1 MEIENQEY
9 QLFEIYSNIANK
21 ERFYDSD
28 VMKLLQDKFYEQ
40 QVDFSRIEFKPFRDE
55 VSRSHDGYAIE
66 SHDGKIK
73 SKYVHDGL
81 PNPNKMM
88 QDKRNDYQEEKHYTR
103 QMYLIDRGKADGHL
117 DPCVGRIVDYEI
129 PVKRS
134 SEPSLSKYKLGKI
147 DLMTETRDHVYL
159 VEAKSKHSRE
169 PLHKAVFEI
178 ITYLNMI
185 SRTKLIHDY
194 NNAKRNAFQY
204 THSKHDIKPAIMIYK
219 DTKPYHDLRSLNPNS
234 LLGSLILHYGVK
246 FFILENHEYYGNY
259 DLVKE

>member
-28 VMKLLQDKFYEQ
+28 VMKLLQEKFYEQ
-40 QVDFSRIEFKPFRDE
+40 EVDFSRIEFKPFRDE
-55 VSRSHDGYAIE
+55 ISKQHDGYVVE

-73 SKYVHDGL
+73 SKYVHNGL

-103 QMYLIDRGKADGHL
+103 HMYMIDRAKMDGQV
-117 DPCVGRIVDYEI
+117 DPCIGRIVDYEI

-134 SEPSLSKYKLGKI
+134 SEPSLAKYKLGKI
-147 DLMTETRDHVYL
+147 DLMTETSDHIYL
-159 VEAKSKHSRE
+159 IEAKSKHSRE

-178 ITYLNMI
+178 ITYLNMV

-204 THSKHDIKPAIMIYK
+204 NHTKHDVKPAIMIYK
-219 DTKPYHDLRSLNPNS
+219 DTKQYHDLRNLNPNS
-234 LLGSLILHYGVK
+234 LLGSLILHYEVK

-259 DLVKE
+259 HLVKE

>member
-9 QLFEIYSNIANK
+9 QLYEIYSNIANK

-28 VMKLLQDKFYEQ
+28 VMKLLKDTFYEQ
-40 QVDFSRIEFKPFRDE
+40 AVDFSRIEFKPFRDD
-55 VSRSHDGYAIE
+55 VSRQHDGYAIE
-66 SHDGKIK
+66 SHDGKIN
-73 SKYVHDGL
+73 SKYVHNNL

-103 QMYLIDRGKADGHL
+103 HMYMIDRAKMDGHV
-117 DPCVGRIVDYEI
+117 DPCIGRIVDYEI

-134 SEPSLSKYKLGKI
+134 REPSLLKYKLGKI
-147 DLMTETRDHVYL
+147 DLMTETSDHIYVI
-159 VEAKSKHSRE
+159 EAKSKHSRE
-169 PLHKAVFEI
+169 PLHKAVFEL

-194 NNAKRNAFQY
+194 NNAKRNAFLY
-204 THSKHDIKPAIMIYK
+204 NHSKHDILPAIMIYK
-219 DTKPYHDLRSLNPNS
+219 DTKPYNDLRRLDPNS

-246 FFILENHEYYGNY
+246 FFILENHEYYGRY
-259 DLVKE
+259 QLIKE